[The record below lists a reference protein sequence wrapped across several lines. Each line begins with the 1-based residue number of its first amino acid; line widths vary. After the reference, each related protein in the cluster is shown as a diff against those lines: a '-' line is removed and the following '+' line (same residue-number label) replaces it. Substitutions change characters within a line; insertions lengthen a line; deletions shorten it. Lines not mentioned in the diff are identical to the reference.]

1 MIKWKI
7 IGKNKI
13 YSMTFGG
20 DEVKKPR
27 SPFTGKINHTDI
39 IKNHRESILGRATMS
54 QELKS

>member
-1 MIKWKI
+1 
-7 IGKNKI
+7 
-13 YSMTFGG
+13 MTFGG

-54 QELKS
+54 QELKSEEIMECNQCVDK